1 MEIRIEK
8 DTMGEVKVPAH
19 AYYGA
24 QTQRSIENFKIAQD
38 INKMPKEIIK
48 AFAYLKKAAAIT
60 NNQLGVLPIEKSNLI
75 GQVCD
80 EILTGSLDDEFPLVV
95 WQTGSGTQ
103 SNMNVNEV
111 VAYRAHV
118 INGGKLTDKEKF
130 IHPNDD
136 VNKSQSSN
144 DTFPTAMHIA
154 AYKMLVDVTIP
165 GISKLRDTLESKS
178 KEYMHVVKIG
188 RTHFMDATPITV
200 GQELS
205 GYVSQLNHGLR
216 AIYNS
221 QAHLSELAL
230 GGTAVGTGINTPK
243 GYAVRVAENIAELT
257 GLPFVTAE
265 NKFESLAAHD
275 AIVEAHGAL
284 KTVAVSLMKIANDIR
299 MLSSG
304 PRSGIGELYI
314 PDNEPGSSIMPGKVN
329 PTQCEALTM
338 IAAQVMGNDVA
349 IGIGGS
355 NGHFELNVFKPMMI
369 YNFLHSAR
377 LIGEGCVSFN
387 DKCAEGLAP
396 LEDNIRKHL
405 NNSLML
411 VTALNTKIGY
421 YKAAEIAQ
429 TAHKQGKTLKQTA
442 IDLGYVTAE
451 EFDLWVDPKDMV
463 GDIG

>member
-1 MEIRIEK
+1 MEFRIEK
-8 DTMGEVKVPAH
+8 DTMGEVQVPVN

-24 QTQRSIENFKIAQD
+24 QTQRSIDNFRIAQD
-38 INKMPKEIIK
+38 INRMPKEIIR
-48 AFAYLKKAAAIT
+48 AFAYLKKAAALT
-60 NNQLGVLPIEKSNLI
+60 NLDAGVLPKEKAELI
-75 GQVCD
+75 GKVCD
-80 EILTGSLDDEFPLVV
+80 EILEGKLDAEFPLVV

-118 INGGKLTDKEKF
+118 INGGSLTDKDKV

-154 AYKMLVDVTIP
+154 AYKMLVETTIP
-165 GISKLRDTLESKS
+165 GIKKLRNTLAQKAEAYK
-178 KEYMHVVKIG
+178 HVVKIG
-188 RTHFMDATPITV
+188 RTHFMDATPLTV
-200 GQELS
+200 GQEIS
-205 GYVSQLNHGLR
+205 GYVSQLDHGLK
-216 AIYNS
+216 AIGHTLE
-221 QAHLSELAL
+221 HLSELAL

-243 GYAVRVAENIAELT
+243 GYAVNVAKHIATLT

-265 NKFESLAAHD
+265 NKFEALAAHD

-304 PRSGIGELYI
+304 PRSGIGELFI

-338 IAAQVMGNDVA
+338 IAAQVLGNDVA
-349 IGIGGS
+349 INIGGAS
-355 NGHFELNVFKPMMI
+355 GHFELNVFKPVMI

-377 LIGEGCVSFN
+377 LIGDGCVSFN

-396 LEDNIRKHL
+396 IEANIKKHVD
-405 NNSLML
+405 NSLML

-429 TAHKQGKTLKQTA
+429 KAHKEGTTLKEMA
-442 IDLGYVTAE
+442 VKLGYVTAE
-451 EFDLWVDPKDMV
+451 EFDQAVDPMKMV
-463 GDIG
+463 GEI